1 MQRTKPNIEHLGRI
15 DYRILYPRMLEH
27 VQKQKACSI
36 WVLEH
41 CPVYTQGKR
50 SLPEHIIHHNTI
62 PVIATDR
69 GGQVTYHGPGQMI
82 VYPLLK
88 LNQWQLAPLELVEHL
103 ETCTIHALAHFNLCA
118 KNDPEARGVYI
129 NQQKIASIG
138 LKIKQGMSYHGIAI
152 NLNTDL
158 DAFNAIVPCGNPSL
172 TLTNLCDHTPEYDQ
186 LPNVWLKLFLEM
198 L

>member
-1 MQRTKPNIEHLGRI
+1 MQRTKPNIEHLGRVN
-15 DYRILYPRMLEH
+15 YQTLYPRMLEH
-27 VQKQKACSI
+27 VKQQKPCAI

-41 CPVYTQGKR
+41 FPVYTQGKR
-50 SLPEHIIHHNTI
+50 SLPEHILHHNTI
-62 PVIATDR
+62 PVVSTDR

-88 LNQWQLAPLELVEHL
+88 LDQWHLSPLELVKRL
-103 ETCTIHALAHFNLCA
+103 EICTTKALAQFNIKA
-118 KNDPEARGVYI
+118 YHDPDARGVYI

-152 NLNTDL
+152 NLNTNL
-158 DAFNAIVPCGNPSL
+158 DAFQAIVPCGNPSL
-172 TLTNLCDHTPEYDQ
+172 TLTNLCLHTPTFHQ
-186 LPNVWLKLFLEM
+186 FPNVWLKLFLEM